1 MTYPMGLISDIIPG
15 IAPIVQGI
23 TQGGPRRQYK
33 WNRRAMF
40 DANALNVQNQE
51 RVLQQN
57 LRIQQEQREY
67 DSAAAQMAR
76 YKAAGLNPHL
86 IYGSGGGA
94 GGAFP
99 VEAGNLPG
107 ANLQPPSA
115 RWPDVA
121 SSFLSAGQTLAN
133 TELAQA
139 RQGEVEMNTA
149 LKEIQID
156 IAKTNPMLSP
166 GVASW
171 VATSMMETA
180 RLKALESRS
189 WLGGTHGHTQPM
201 NITKK
206 VNMEIESMS
215 QKLGLNT
222 LDLSIKN
229 KIFESKEFENA
240 IKQIQVE
247 WLKDGQM
254 SPEHIRQGLMLIL
267 SKMMGR

>member
-1 MTYPMGLISDIIPG
+1 MGLISDIIPG

-51 RVLQQN
+51 RILQQN

-121 SSFLSAGQTLAN
+121 SSFLSAGQTIAN

-156 IAKTNPMLSP
+156 IAKTNPMLNPS
-166 GVASW
+166 VAQW
-171 VATSMMETA
+171 VAASMMDTA
-180 RLKALESRS
+180 RLKSFESRR
-189 WLGGTHGHTQPM
+189 WMDRYGERNQTRVEQRM
-201 NITKK
+201 E
-206 VNMEIESMS
+206 MEIEALS
-215 QKLGLNT
+215 QRIGLNT
-222 LDLSIKN
+222 ADLSIKN
-229 KIFESKEFENA
+229 KILESKIFENA
-240 IKQIQVE
+240 VKQIQVD
-247 WLKDGQM
+247 WLKDGDM

-267 SKMMGR
+267 SKMLGIAGQK